1 MHACYLSIHRNNYA
15 DYVTFNPSVDGVT
28 KALLKI
34 TESKFES
41 KISSPLMDTILQQS
55 PTTAS
60 HDDHM
65 ISDDIIEGVIEVS
78 MIIKMM
84 SLYVTINSIYS
95 QWTLK
100 SSPGVMITWY
110 AIYILYLIWLLSS

>member
-1 MHACYLSIHRNNYA
+1 
-15 DYVTFNPSVDGVT
+15 
-28 KALLKI
+28 
-34 TESKFES
+34 
-41 KISSPLMDTILQQS
+41 MDTILQQS
-55 PTTAS
+55 PTTVS

-95 QWTLK
+95 LK

-110 AIYILYLIWLLSS
+110 AIYLIWLLSS